1 MAVSSAGSS
10 AVSTDAAPRD
20 ATHQPRRGRAR
31 QRRALPQGLDANLEV
46 SLETNIEADL
56 EASLDNGLDSWT
68 ATLAL
73 GWTTVAS
80 STSDHGS
87 RAQERPL
94 HAKGCGGAGHGRQ
107 AAASPPMC
115 AHRRHPSVPAD
126 GRAPWRPPPPS

>member
-1 MAVSSAGSS
+1 MPSAESS
-10 AVSTDAAPRD
+10 AVSTNSAPSDAA
-20 ATHQPRRGRAR
+20 HQPRHGHAQQR
-31 QRRALPQGLDANLEV
+31 QALPQGLDTNLEV

-56 EASLDNGLDSWT
+56 EASLNNGLGSWT
-68 ATLAL
+68 ATSAL

-80 STSDHGS
+80 STSNRRS

-107 AAASPPMC
+107 AAASPSMC

-126 GRAPWRPPPPS
+126 GRAPWRPPLPS